1 MPVSRREGETV
12 EFKQKWT
19 DRALEDLAAFA
30 NSRGGTL
37 LIGVDRTGDVVGAPA
52 GEGDL
57 DRIANVIVTR
67 LGLTPSITVREIE
80 GRTVIEVR
88 VDPARGVVRRGGRYL
103 TRVGATNRD
112 LTPDELARLMLRRS
126 GQSWDGLPSPWTLER
141 VDADAVAR
149 FAELAQARVPGVGGD
164 APERTLQNLGLVR
177 DGRLTNAGVLLFG
190 DRPQE
195 LFPHAQVR
203 VGVLRGTDIVDSYDV
218 GGTLWQ
224 QLDGVLERFRR
235 VLRVRFDVRPTEPT
249 LAGLR
254 RTETWEYP
262 LAALREAVI
271 NALIHRDYAAP
282 GHVQVRILDDG
293 LHVWSPGGLPEGI
306 RLEQL
311 RAPDHP
317 SVPRNPLLAQ
327 AFYRAGLIEQW
338 GTGTTRMLAWCRE
351 HGLPEPEFREEAG
364 SFRTVFLKDPYTPD
378 RLRAL
383 GCNERQVQAVLYVK
397 EHGRITNR
405 DYRRMTGLSDEAA
418 RLDLRVLVTR
428 GLLRQRGKG
437 RATAYELGK
446 TGE

>member
-1 MPVSRREGETV
+1 MATEKGETV
-12 EFKQKWT
+12 EFKRRWT
-19 DRALEDLAAFA
+19 DRALEDLTAFA

-37 LIGVDRTGDVVGAPA
+37 LIGVDRTGEVVGAPA

-67 LGLTPSITVREIE
+67 LGLTPSITVREAE

-88 VDPARGVVRRGGRYL
+88 VDPARWVVPCNGRYL
-103 TRVGATNRD
+103 TRVGGTNRD

-126 GQSWDGLPSPWTLER
+126 GQSWDGLPSPWTPER
-141 VDADAVAR
+141 VDAAAVAR
-149 FAELAQARVPGVGGD
+149 FAELARARAPGVDGED
-164 APERTLQNLGLVR
+164 PVRTLQNLSLVR
-177 DGRLTNAGVLLFG
+177 DGRLTHAGVLLFG

-203 VGVLRGTDIVDSYDV
+203 VGVLRGPEIVDSYDA
-218 GGTLWQ
+218 GGTRWQ

-235 VLRVRFDVRPTEPT
+235 VLGVGFDVRPTEPT
-249 LAGLR
+249 PAGLR

-293 LHVWSPGGLPEGI
+293 LQVWNPGGLPEGI

-327 AFYRAGLIEQW
+327 AF
-338 GTGTTRMLAWCRE
+338 
-351 HGLPEPEFREEAG
+351 
-364 SFRTVFLKDPYTPD
+364 
-378 RLRAL
+378 
-383 GCNERQVQAVLYVK
+383 
-397 EHGRITNR
+397 
-405 DYRRMTGLSDEAA
+405 
-418 RLDLRVLVTR
+418 
-428 GLLRQRGKG
+428 
-437 RATAYELGK
+437 
-446 TGE
+446 